1 MSAFASG
8 FQCPRDGGPMT
19 GARSSIGI
27 GSSSITWPSF
37 LLFLL
42 SVVDRLLVGLTLSAP
57 SRLSVLPCTLRG
69 GVRGDERG
77 GLSVGRRTAGTYM
90 GDLGPRNWRVA
101 SGKLGNTALLLGEEG
116 DWFIGVATAE
126 WTGEKGVRACKGPCI
141 LG

>member
-1 MSAFASG
+1 
-8 FQCPRDGGPMT
+8 MT
-19 GARSSIGI
+19 GAKSSVGI
-27 GSSSITWPSF
+27 GSSSITWPNF
-37 LLFLL
+37 LFFLL

-101 SGKLGNTALLLGEEG
+101 SGKLGNMALLRGEDG
-116 DWFIGVATAE
+116 DWFMGVATAE
-126 WTGEKGVRACKGPCI
+126 WTGEKCAGACKGPCI
-141 LG
+141 FGWEFGGVV